1 MFIRDVNNYCAESA
15 KGVKRKGC
23 YEYDIEWHQNG
34 SALVIPKIAEMVL
47 LQDIPILETL
57 ENWPDKMDFML
68 RVKVPRNSRL
78 VSSFEG
84 HERQEQNTT
93 RYYVAKGGATLTK
106 IMPPLKGK
114 TEERRFAV
122 EKGWTVCVCND
133 MKDAVLPIDYSY
145 YASEIEKITLR
156 MR

>member
-1 MFIRDVNNYCAESA
+1 MG
-15 KGVKRKGC
+15 KVKRKGC

-47 LQDIPILETL
+47 LKDIPILETL
-57 ENWPDKMDFML
+57 EKWPDRMDFML
-68 RVKVPRNSRL
+68 RCKVPRSSRL
-78 VSSFEG
+78 VSNFEG

-145 YASEIEKITLR
+145 YASEVEKLTLR